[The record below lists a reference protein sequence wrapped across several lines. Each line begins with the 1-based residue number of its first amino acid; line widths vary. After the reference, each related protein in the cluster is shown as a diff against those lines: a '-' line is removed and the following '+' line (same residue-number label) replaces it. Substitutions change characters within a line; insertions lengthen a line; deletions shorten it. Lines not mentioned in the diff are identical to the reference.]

1 MKQPSPLNRRRAVA
15 LAGHIGDESTARD
28 ATDDP
33 DPGVRAASLRSLARL
48 GVLEQS
54 ALARALTDTAP
65 RVRCAGLEI
74 AANRTIP
81 EIIDLLDDSDPSVV
95 ETAAWA
101 CGERVDAKGAVAHPV
116 AQLVALSA
124 DHPDILVREAAV
136 AALGAIGDPAALP
149 AVLSAMGDKPAIR
162 RRAVLAL
169 AAFEGPEVD
178 SAWENARLDHDR
190 QVRDAVDELMGPA

>member
-1 MKQPSPLNRRRAVA
+1 MKEPSPLNRRRAVA
-15 LAGHIGDESTARD
+15 LAGHTGDESTARA

-48 GVLEQS
+48 GVLDQS
-54 ALARALTDTAP
+54 TLARALTDTAP
-65 RVRCAGLEI
+65 RVRRAGLEI
-74 AANRTIP
+74 AANRTNP
-81 EIIDLLDDSDPSVV
+81 EIIDLLDDPDPSVI

-101 CGERVDAKGAVAHPV
+101 CGERVDAKGAVAH
-116 AQLVALSA
+116 LVALSA

-178 SAWENARLDHDR
+178 SAWEKARLDHDR